1 MNSND
6 VFFHEKFFK
15 KNSNSVNILNEKNK
29 KLNCK
34 SYKDLQENIKYFK
47 KSYDIDLNKT
57 KTNFIDLNKLDISN
71 QKISFKEFSNYCDF
85 CNNKIEISKKI
96 SSEAFY
102 AIVAPH
108 ENINDS
114 ISTYIKK
121 NVIEKVVNNKEL
133 NSLFNNNQQ
142 FYSQLNS
149 QSLDKYFQSNNT
161 PLKKVTSKVIDKVSE
176 DYYNNYL
183 DNIPEHLAKAKELS
197 DKLSNN
203 LTSDQIVQPKT
214 IKDKL
219 KDFASN
225 LFSKGSNTNNS
236 NDLNNT
242 FASIATNSSTKLDEA
257 NKREATS
264 KVLSTVNSLQ
274 ESKTQKIDPPKHKG
288 LSH

>member
-6 VFFHEKFFK
+6 VFFHEKFIK
-15 KNSNSVNILNEKNK
+15 KNSNSVNILNAKNK

-57 KTNFIDLNKLDISN
+57 KFIDLNKLDISN

-102 AIVAPH
+102 AIVDPH
-108 ENINDS
+108 ENINDT

-183 DNIPEHLAKAKELS
+183 DNIPEHLAKTKELS
-197 DKLSNN
+197 NKLSNN
-203 LTSDQIVQPKT
+203 LTSDQIDQSM
-214 IKDKL
+214 
-219 KDFASN
+219 SN
-225 LFSKGSNTNNS
+225 NEKVLTYAEVINIVTNPQQYSDNLEFSSNS
-236 NDLNNT
+236 NDYYLEKANN
-242 FASIATNSSTKLDEA
+242 AINQGMENIEKLEKEELQNSNSNEIKND
-257 NKREATS
+257 NKR
-264 KVLSTVNSLQ
+264 N
-274 ESKTQKIDPPKHKG
+274 KG